1 MVKSIRDDAASHA
14 AANAEKVAAPVMGE
28 ISASRDGRDIT
39 YGYLGKIR
47 QHQDSVL
54 AMRGG
59 GLEIYE
65 DVLRDPQVF
74 SCFQQRRLAVTSKE
88 WDVEAGAEDKQSQMA
103 AEFLREQLSDVGFD
117 NAMGKMLHG
126 LFYGYAVAEC
136 MWGKDGRHFT
146 LDTIKVRKARRF
158 RYDDEGGLRLLT
170 QIDAVEGEL
179 MEPRKFWTFNA
190 GADNDDE
197 PYGLGLGHWCY
208 WPVWFKKNG
217 LKFWAMYLDKF
228 GMPTGVGKY
237 PAGTTAEDQRKLLN
251 AVAAIQ
257 SDSGI
262 IIPDGMMI
270 DLLEATRAGTS
281 DNKSFHD
288 TMDAAI
294 AKVILSQTMT
304 TDNGSSRSQ
313 GEVHEDVKEE
323 VIKADADLICSSF
336 NNQVALWLTEWN
348 FPNAV
353 PPRVWRDIEPPED
366 LDARAERDTKIYNLG
381 YEPTEDYI
389 KETYGEGFVKK
400 QPVEP
405 PAVLPGLPG
414 GPPLKGKALAPV
426 DPAKAAAEAELAFA
440 EAKARTDD
448 PVTRLADQALIV
460 GNAPLAQLVDDIR
473 DLIDKSVDLA
483 EFQASLL
490 EAYPKI
496 DVSNVAALI
505 RDALIVAEL
514 NGHDDFD
521 KDATGKR
528 A

>member
-1 MVKSIRDDAASHA
+1 MVKSIRDDAASRA

-47 QHQDSVL
+47 QSQDTVL

-88 WDVEAGAEDKQSQMA
+88 WDVEAGGEDKQSQMA
-103 AEFLREQLSDVGFD
+103 ADFLREQLSDVGFD

-158 RYDDEGGLRLLT
+158 RYDDDGGLRLLT

-323 VIKADADLICSSF
+323 VVKADADLICSSF

-381 YEPTEDYI
+381 FEPTEDYI

-400 QPVEP
+400 LSAA
-405 PAVLPGLPG
+405 PAVLPGLPLDG
-414 GPPLKGKALAPV
+414 TKPV
-426 DPAKAAAEAELAFA
+426 DPAKAEAEAALAFA
-440 EAKARTDD
+440 EAKAVTDET
-448 PVTRLADQALIV
+448 VTQLATQALAL
-460 GNAPLAQLVDDIR
+460 GAPTLEAFIEDIR
-473 DLIDKSVDLA
+473 TMLDQSFDLV
-483 EFQASLL
+483 EFQRWLL
-490 EAYPKI
+490 EKYPTF
-496 DVSNVAALI
+496 DVSDMAALI
-505 RDALIVAEL
+505 RDAMIVAEL
-514 NGHDDFD
+514 NGRDDFD
-521 KDATGKR
+521 KSGSGDATGKR